1 MKTTGETAVPV
12 ASSVRIR
19 LPKSATFDCRE
30 QIGRAGGKFDGS
42 TWSVTSEQLTL
53 LREWAAESGR
63 RFNKRDT
70 NKGSL
75 AAPLLRCFD
84 LAQTVVEIP
93 GAATGPQHELRLR
106 IDEGSRRASG
116 RAEFQ

>member
-70 NKGSL
+70 QFSRSW
-75 AAPLLRCFD
+75 A
-84 LAQTVVEIP
+84 VVE
-93 GAATGPQHELRLR
+93 AAMVE
-106 IDEGSRRASG
+106 AA
-116 RAEFQ
+116 AEAVQS